1 MYRVAPVV
9 AALLLVSAAQ
19 AGRHALLIGVPST
32 PHFPEV
38 KSLEGPV
45 NDVAALRE
53 ALIADWGFAAA
64 DIASLVGAD
73 ASRAAILDALDRL
86 AQTARAGDQVF
97 VYFSGH
103 GVSAHDRKTRGGFG
117 LDRGTGALVPADL
130 RKGSNQE
137 IVARLI
143 VAKRDLRPHFERL
156 DRSGAEIFV
165 VFDACF
171 SGDTYKSPSG
181 LVPRNADL
189 PGLRGELAGLDLN
202 SMEADE
208 PYERLV
214 YLSASARD
222 EVAYDTPQEQARQG
236 GLWPTLDGQ
245 AHGAFTN
252 ELLLALRGDGDR
264 DGDGRIEY
272 EELYWYLRERLERR
286 GQTPSLHPR
295 NKPMVKKPV
304 LGQGSGG
311 QGPRPA
317 SPSSDILRVRISP
330 ANRERAA
337 ELAAELAA
345 DERFD
350 VTDGA
355 FDLEVR
361 VGATGDPEPFRVLLP
376 SGVER
381 LTSTARSEV
390 VELLQRHAIAKR
402 IWGLAYPAQDRRVQ
416 IELNPDW
423 PTYLEG
429 DSFSVVLRASQP
441 SWLLLLAIDNHGGIV
456 VLHPYQAQDMRQAA
470 ADTTVLVA
478 EVGVSPP
485 YGEDQLVAFAFRDRP
500 AGYGDWVGHGTE
512 PLDGPATEKLIQML
526 QADASEPGRA
536 RTHRIIHTKRR

>member
-103 GVSAHDRKTRGGFG
+103 GVSAHDRKTGGFG
-117 LDRGTGALVPADL
+117 LDPETGALVPADL

-165 VFDACF
+165 VFDTCF
-171 SGDTYKSPSG
+171 SGEADKSFSG
-181 LVPRNADL
+181 LVPRKADL

-214 YLSASARD
+214 YLFASARD
-222 EVAYDTPQEQARQG
+222 ELAWEIPKEHAGQR

-272 EELYWYLRERLERR
+272 EELHWYLRERLERR
-286 GQTPSLHPR
+286 VQTPSLHPR
-295 NKPMVKKPV
+295 NKPIVKKPV
-304 LGQGSGG
+304 LGQARV
-311 QGPRPA
+311 QGPRSA

-330 ANRERAA
+330 AHP

-361 VGATGDPEPFRVLLP
+361 IGAVSDPEPFRVFLA
-376 SGVER
+376 SGMEILHRAV
-381 LTSTARSEV
+381 LSEV
-390 VELLQRHAIAKR
+390 VELLKRRAVAKR
-402 IWGLAYPAQDRRVQ
+402 ILGLAYPAQDRSVR
-416 IELNPDW
+416 IALDPDKALYRW
-423 PTYLEG
+423 G
-429 DSFSVVLRASQP
+429 DKLSMGLRASQP
-441 SWLLLLAIDNHGGIV
+441 SWLLLLAIDNNGQIV
-456 VLHPYQAQDMRQAA
+456 VLYPHRAQDVRQAA
-470 ADTTVLVA
+470 ANEKVPV
-478 EVGVSPP
+478 VNVIVSPP
-485 YGEDQLVAFAFRDRP
+485 YGTDQLVAFAFRDRP